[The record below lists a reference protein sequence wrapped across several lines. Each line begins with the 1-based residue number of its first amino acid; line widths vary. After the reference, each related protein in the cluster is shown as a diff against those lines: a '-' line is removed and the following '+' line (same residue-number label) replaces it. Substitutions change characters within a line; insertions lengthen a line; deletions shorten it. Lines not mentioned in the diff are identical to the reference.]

1 MNKHSHSS
9 VKFTGR
15 FNLRFKVQR
24 RTLRSNH
31 EDSYYTA
38 TLFKYL
44 KQFAVKFRDFTLL
57 LSCDNVQVGE
67 PRHPVAALDRG
78 KRVLGCEGIPIVA
91 LDHDFTKSKITP
103 SVTLVVDIPNSP
115 LESFYRGKVYI
126 HVKDSIFSPSS
137 PLAHCC
143 ELQDILSAS
152 CPGGNIPPILAVYTD
167 GGPDHRPTYAVA
179 TRKIVNYAKTE

>member
-57 LSCDNVQVGE
+57 LSCDDKHNVQVGE

-152 CPGGNIPPILAVYTD
+152 CPGYPLY
-167 GGPDHRPTYAVA
+167 
-179 TRKIVNYAKTE
+179 